1 MDWHASVYGSRSGGG
16 QYRDFSDGD
25 ADDDGVTYGARG
37 SYADMADDTAGATP
51 LPPSVDD
58 AELRRLGGNAVYFR
72 AKDVLKSGRMHD
84 MAVSFNVPD
93 SPRTSGTMLTGARAN
108 VRLTALVKG
117 ADRYADDYRVSA
129 AIDTDAG
136 KVASHRAHAPHT
148 AGSGACASMSS
159 RWSWR
164 TTNIRMTSPR
174 PTMVT
179 APRTVSVAE
188 PQAWFPGNLPCA
200 RPARLTCSCG
210 SRTTSAPADR
220 RAGSSTC

>member
-37 SYADMADDTAGATP
+37 SYADMADDTAGAAP

-136 KVASHRAHAPHT
+136 KVGQSSCTCPAYVPVPGRVQACHRAGHGVQRT
-148 AGSGACASMSS
+148 SG
-159 RWSWR
+159 
-164 TTNIRMTSPR
+164 
-174 PTMVT
+174 
-179 APRTVSVAE
+179 
-188 PQAWFPGNLPCA
+188 
-200 RPARLTCSCG
+200 
-210 SRTTSAPADR
+210 
-220 RAGSSTC
+220 